1 MTRVAVCDLGTNS
14 TRLLIADVD
23 VHRGSLVEVDRRLT
37 ITRLGEGV
45 DASHRLAVAA
55 RRRVEAVVSEYATAV
70 GDPRRRAQSR
80 RCHQRRARCDRT
92 DWSSSTGSSSDSA
105 SLTGSSTVRRRRAS
119 PFSEPTAGRDLAA
132 PTLVVDLG
140 GGSTELVV
148 GTDGGIDFGR
158 ASTWDASGSPSVSSR
173 PIHRLLDEIDE
184 LRSAVRELLGRRIP
198 ATLSPTRAIGVAGTV
213 TTLASLHLGL
223 AEEDPELVHG
233 HILPARW
240 LAAEAA
246 ALARTPIADLLERRG
261 LVAGRAPV
269 IAAGALAVAEV
280 LTFFQVDELEVSER
294 DILHG
299 VALELAS

>member
-37 ITRLGEGV
+37 ITKLGEGV

-70 GDPRRRAQSR
+70 ATRGAERRLVVATSAVRDASNGLEFLDR
-80 RCHQRRARCDRT
+80 IEQRLGFPYRLLDGEEEAR
-92 DWSSSTGSSSDSA
+92 
-105 SLTGSSTVRRRRAS
+105 LTFFGA
-119 PFSEPTAGRDLAA
+119 TAGRDLSA

-148 GTDGGIDFGR
+148 GSDGGIDFV
-158 ASTWDASGSPSVSSR
+158 ASLDMGCVRLTERFLQADPPSP
-173 PIHRLLDEIDE
+173 DEIDE

-213 TTLASLHLGL
+213 TTLATLHLGL

-233 HILPARW
+233 HVLPARW

-280 LTFFQVDELEVSER
+280 LTFFQVGELEVSER